1 MYSNQILALF
11 DSFKGVFEAIGSLF
25 GADFSPLMI
34 ISLVIF
40 AVTIVITVF
49 SANFSI
55 EITTNRAVN
64 KINRYLDK
72 KPFVNE
78 ENLVEFNN
86 LMKSIPKP
94 MRYEWQQYMLNRDK
108 LPSTF
113 MTQVNCV
120 DRPFRSSSYEQI
132 ISYSQNIIS
141 VFTLLFAVIGFAIAR
156 ESVEVVKTLFA
167 VTVIPV
173 TFFTFGTLLLIFL
186 RARRKA
192 VVSDLYYN
200 FDYMLSS
207 LDRAVETIP
216 DFVDYEI
223 LFSRKEI
230 KQGIPA
236 LQDYLEKRAL
246 FEQEQLEKAKAGA
259 IEHDKYD
266 FSQLSLNGSL
276 VMERAM
282 RESEY
287 YLGNR
292 SRLLMEIEQLEG
304 EKDTFTK
311 AYIENTK
318 NLQRKLRDI
327 KENLERLRENLGN
340 ATNKIDSNY
349 IRKQQDD
356 EVKKQQTLEKEV
368 AAITNRYNKDIAN
381 IDSEIARRN
390 REMEEQRSY
399 LEKAMSGEFNEYSK
413 KVYDELNSIVEKRN
427 TEIIESLKHEKHSLE
442 EELDTANTIMV
453 EKEILFKEKLDEM
466 NKQGEVLRK
475 KDDEIAL
482 KEEFIK
488 GQNARIRELEAGKVI
503 ERYFDANGNE
513 FFYDEE
519 GTPYFKDARGNIIYY
534 DNEKEEEEV
543 KEEVVEEKKEKPKT
557 TTTQTKKT
565 TQPKTTSQKKKT
577 E

>member
-11 DSFKGVFEAIGSLF
+11 DSFKGIFEAIGSLF
-25 GADFSPLMI
+25 GATFSPLMI
-34 ISLVIF
+34 ISLIIF

-156 ESVEVVKTLFA
+156 DSIEVVKTLFA

-230 KQGIPA
+230 RQGIPA

-246 FEQEQLEKAKAGA
+246 FEQEQLERAKAGA

-266 FSQLSLNGSL
+266 FSQLNLNGSL

-381 IDSEIARRN
+381 MDSEIARRN

-427 TEIIESLKHEKHSLE
+427 AGIIESLKREKHTLE
-442 EELDTANTIMV
+442 EELDTSNTIMV

-488 GQNARIRELEAGKVI
+488 GQNARIKELEAGKVI

-534 DNEKEEEEV
+534 DNEQQEEV
-543 KEEVVEEKKEKPKT
+543 EEPVVVEEKKEKPKT
-557 TTTQTKKT
+557 TTQR
-565 TQPKTTSQKKKT
+565 KTTSQKKKT
-577 E
+577 TE